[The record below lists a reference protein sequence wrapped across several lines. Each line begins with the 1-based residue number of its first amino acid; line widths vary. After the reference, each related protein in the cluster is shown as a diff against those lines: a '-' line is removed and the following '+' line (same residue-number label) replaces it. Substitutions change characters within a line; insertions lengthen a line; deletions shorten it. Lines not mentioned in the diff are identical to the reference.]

1 MKKLLFVV
9 LAFVVM
15 LGCSSH
21 NEEWRDE
28 SEIRATDF
36 VQEDSI
42 CIVDSIA
49 IDSAAFV
56 DMFMPAEEPDIIGRY
71 AIYSEKGKFG
81 IYDSWLKENVTS
93 AEFDELRYA
102 QRVEGEYRTNTFFN
116 MKMDK
121 DIGSVCVNEEDN
133 QYEIQIL
140 ATFP

>member
-56 DMFMPAEEPDIIGRY
+56 DMFMPAEEPDTIGRY
-71 AIYSEKGKFG
+71 AIYSENGKYG

-102 QRVEGEYRTNTFFN
+102 QRVEGVYRTNTFFN

>member
-9 LAFVVM
+9 LAFAVM

-21 NEEWRDE
+21 NEEWSDV
-28 SEIRATDF
+28 SEISATDF
-36 VQEDSI
+36 AQEDSV

-49 IDSAAFV
+49 IDSADFV
-56 DMFMPAEEPDIIGRY
+56 DMFMPAEEPDTVGRY

-102 QRVEGEYRTNTFFN
+102 QRVEGVNRTNTFFN
-116 MKMDK
+116 MKMGK

-133 QYEIQIL
+133 EYEIQIL

>member
-1 MKKLLFVV
+1 MKKLLLVV
-9 LAFVVM
+9 LAFVTM
-15 LGCSSH
+15 LGCSSQ
-21 NEEWRDE
+21 NEEWRDV
-28 SEIRATDF
+28 SEISATDF
-36 VQEDSI
+36 VQEDSV

-56 DMFMPAEEPDIIGRY
+56 DMFMPAEEPDIVGRY

-102 QRVEGEYRTNTFFN
+102 QRVEGVDRTNTFFN
-116 MKMDK
+116 MRMGK
-121 DIGSVCVNEEDN
+121 DMGCVCINEEDN

>member
-1 MKKLLFVV
+1 
-9 LAFVVM
+9 M

-21 NEEWRDE
+21 NEEWSDV
-28 SEIRATDF
+28 SEIGATDF
-36 VQEDSI
+36 VEEDSV

-56 DMFMPAEEPDIIGRY
+56 DMFMPAEEPDIVGRY

-102 QRVEGEYRTNTFFN
+102 QRVEGVNQTNTFFN
-116 MKMDK
+116 MKMGK

-133 QYEIQIL
+133 ECEIQIL

>member
-102 QRVEGEYRTNTFFN
+102 QRIEGVNRTNTFFN
-116 MKMDK
+116 MKMGR

-133 QYEIQIL
+133 ECEIQIL

>member
-9 LAFVVM
+9 LAFAVM

-21 NEEWRDE
+21 NEEWSDV
-28 SEIRATDF
+28 SEISATDF
-36 VQEDSI
+36 VQEDSV

-49 IDSAAFV
+49 IDSAAL
-56 DMFMPAEEPDIIGRY
+56 FMPAEEPDIVGRY

-102 QRVEGEYRTNTFFN
+102 QRIEGVNRTNTFFN
-116 MKMDK
+116 MKMGR

-133 QYEIQIL
+133 ECEIQIL

>member
-1 MKKLLFVV
+1 MKKLLLVV
-9 LAFVVM
+9 LAFVTM
-15 LGCSSH
+15 LGCSSQ
-21 NEEWRDE
+21 NEEWRDV
-28 SEIRATDF
+28 SEISATDF
-36 VQEDSI
+36 VQEDSV

-56 DMFMPAEEPDIIGRY
+56 DMFMPAEEPDIVGRY

-81 IYDSWLKENVTS
+81 IYDSWLKENVTF

-102 QRVEGEYRTNTFFN
+102 QRVEGINRTNTFFN
-116 MKMDK
+116 MKMGK

-133 QYEIQIL
+133 ECEIQIL